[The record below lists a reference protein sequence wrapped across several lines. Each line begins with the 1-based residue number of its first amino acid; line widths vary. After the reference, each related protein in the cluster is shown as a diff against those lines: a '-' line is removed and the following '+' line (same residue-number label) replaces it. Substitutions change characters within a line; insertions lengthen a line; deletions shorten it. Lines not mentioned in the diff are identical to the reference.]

1 MTKRALLLSCFFFT
15 LFSFPFST
23 YRWSVPPEPNL
34 FGEEEVLNLEQI
46 EKKIPGIYKEILQ
59 NLKTPDEAR
68 PSIWPVV
75 GVVTSDFGW
84 RRRKRYKEF
93 HAGIDIAAPTGTPI
107 VATADGIVIFSG
119 YVRGYGYVVVIYH
132 GYGYTTVYAHMS
144 GREVSAGEVV
154 AKGKVIGYVGRT
166 GRATGPHLHYEVLK
180 YGIRQDPM
188 LYLP

>member
-15 LFSFPFST
+15 LLSFPFST
-23 YRWSVPPEPNL
+23 YRWSVPPEPSL
-34 FGEEEVLNLEQI
+34 FDEEEVLNLEQI

-93 HAGIDIAAPTGTPI
+93 HAGIDIAAPIGTPI

-144 GREVSAGEVV
+144 GREVSVGEVV
-154 AKGKVIGYVGRT
+154 AKGKVIGYVGNT
-166 GRATGPHLHYEVLK
+166 GRSTGPHLHYEVLK
-180 YGIRQDPM
+180 YGIRQNPI
-188 LYLP
+188 LFLP